1 MPIIMKTKDVAKAV
15 ILVALAVALSP
26 FFIPVGI
33 SKCFP
38 AQHMVNVIGAAV
50 LGPWYAVTIA
60 FAAAV
65 IRNIMG
71 LGTLLAFPGGMVG
84 ALLAGLA
91 YRFSKNIYA
100 AGVGEVIG
108 TGLLGALISVW
119 IVGPVFM
126 GKQMAAAT
134 LVVAF
139 SVSTIGGTIIGLVA
153 LRLLQK
159 AKIWQP

>member
-1 MPIIMKTKDVAKAV
+1 
-15 ILVALAVALSP
+15 
-26 FFIPVGI
+26 
-33 SKCFP
+33 
-38 AQHMVNVIGAAV
+38 
-50 LGPWYAVTIA
+50 
-60 FAAAV
+60 
-65 IRNIMG
+65 
-71 LGTLLAFPGGMVG
+71 
-84 ALLAGLA
+84 AGLV

-100 AGVGEVIG
+100 AGAGEIVG

-139 SVSTIGGTIIGLVA
+139 SVSTIGGTIVGLVA
-153 LRLLQK
+153 LRMLQK